1 MTDMTELEILR
12 AVNFDW
18 TMHLA
23 SMWVDPPFDVPELH
37 SDLRAEF
44 VHKFEDLL
52 NAKTTASPL
61 GWLLVGSGG
70 TGKTHL
76 LSILRR
82 EAMARG
88 IMFVLVDMT
97 DVHDF
102 WDTVLQGYLGSLQ
115 QQIGWV
121 ESQHSRLLERFIE
134 QLQTQ
139 IKAKSLLEQMA
150 AADCETLV
158 KGMNL
163 ILTQLRHTFPVDAMQ
178 HQDVI
183 RAIIA
188 LHSQDFVVS
197 GNALTWLQGVALDET
212 DRRRLGL
219 QKPQDKPINIVRGL
233 SWMMSLCS
241 PTVLAFDQ
249 LDPVVTQFS
258 TAALNTTDDAES
270 DEQRTG
276 RAIVE
281 RIGSGLSALRDVTRR
296 TMSVLSCV
304 EGTLELLRKLAL
316 KQDMDRFEPPRML
329 SSVPPGEI
337 SREVVRSRLAPIYEH
352 VSFQPPYS
360 TWPFASE
367 SFKALAGLSPR
378 QMLKL
383 CHQHQRECL
392 QLGRVVELESF
403 HSAPVPAAATTSVGT
418 PNGIEA
424 LDATFSLLQSKA
436 DVGAILDEK
445 NDDHRVAAL
454 LQAACRCLLK
464 ENPLPFGV
472 DGVVD
477 VDFGDKSQPSLHARM
492 RLIFVEQR
500 SRERHFCVRAIER
513 RHASSFQSRL
523 KAAMTAS
530 GIDRR
535 LSFRSLSVLRSAS
548 LPTGPATEK
557 LTTDF
562 KSLGGQFQSLTE
574 TDARVLFAL
583 AQMEK
588 ESDPD
593 FVDWLVTRKP
603 ASQLAALTEVSTAF
617 IAEVANAAN
626 GKRRSVIIS
635 GSSAEPK
642 SVSTH
647 STSQP
652 PLVTETGEATPFGSS
667 TAVPSRTE
675 GKPPIPSVVVE
686 AASSQTPTSLRTGQ
700 FVLGNRLVGEMP
712 GQELTMPLVG
722 LEKHAVVLAGAGSG
736 KTVLLR
742 RLIEQAALEGVPSV
756 VVDCANDLAALGDR
770 WAEPPKGWVPGDEAR
785 SRDFFDRSDVIIWTP
800 GREGGNPLNLE
811 PLPDLGAVADDRDE
825 LETAVEMVCE
835 TLRTI
840 VAPGS
845 GAAAKNKAGIL
856 AAALRYF
863 AQQGGGS
870 LQQFVAL
877 LAALPDDAG
886 IGISKE
892 TKLAAEMADR
902 IKAEI
907 AQNPLL
913 NSCGKGLNP
922 ALLFGDV
929 ANSGKTRVS
938 VISLIGLP
946 SLEAQRQ
953 FLNQLAMTL
962 FSWIKRNPS
971 PPNRSLRGLLVIDE
985 AKDFIPSRG
994 GSACK
999 SSLMRLTAQARKY
1012 HLGVVF
1018 ATQNPKEI
1026 ESAVVGNCS
1035 THYYG
1040 KANSPQAIDV
1050 IKDQIRAKGGDGS
1063 DIAKLTSGRFY
1074 VYNADA
1080 GLASPAKVMVP
1091 MCLSQHPINPLTT
1104 DEVISRAANSRLRVE
1119 AS

>member
-23 SMWVDPPFDVPELH
+23 SMWVDPPFDVPKLH

-52 NAKTTASPL
+52 NTKTTASPL

-88 IMFVLVDMT
+88 IIFVLVDMT

-115 QQIGWV
+115 QQIGWA

-139 IKAKSLLEQMA
+139 IKAKALLEQMA

-163 ILTQLRHTFPVDAMQ
+163 ILTQLRRTFPVDAMQ

-258 TAALNTTDDAES
+258 TAALDPADDAES

-281 RIGSGLSALRDVTRR
+281 RLGSGLSALRDVTRR
-296 TMSVLSCV
+296 TLSVLSCV
-304 EGTLELLRKLAL
+304 EGTLELLRNLAL

-367 SFKALAGLSPR
+367 AFEALAGLSPR

-392 QLGRVVELESF
+392 QLGRVVEVQSF
-403 HSAPVPAAATTSVGT
+403 HSDPVLAEAIISTSAS
-418 PNGIEA
+418 NRLDA
-424 LDATFSLLQSKA
+424 LDATFSVLQSKA

-464 ENPLPFGV
+464 ENPLPFGI

-477 VDFGDKSQPSLHARM
+477 VDFGDKTQPSLHARL

-535 LSFRSLSVLRSAS
+535 LSFRSLSVLRSS
-548 LPTGPATEK
+548 SIPTGPATEK
-557 LTTDF
+557 LTADF

-574 TDARVLFAL
+574 SDARMLFAL

-593 FVDWLVTRKP
+593 FVDWLVARKP

-626 GKRRSVIIS
+626 GKPCSVTIS
-635 GSSAEPK
+635 GSPAEPT
-642 SVSTH
+642 VSTH
-647 STSQP
+647 SPSEQP
-652 PLVTETGEATPFGSS
+652 SVAGTGEATPLGTSS
-667 TAVPSRTE
+667 CAPSRPVGVPSMLS
-675 GKPPIPSVVVE
+675 IAVE
-686 AASSQTPTSLRTGQ
+686 ATSSQTPPSLRTGQ

-712 GQELTMPLVG
+712 GQALTMPLVG

-742 RLIEQAALEGVPSV
+742 RLIEQAALEGVPSI

-785 SRDFFDRSDVIIWTP
+785 SRDFFDRSDVVIWTP

-835 TLRTI
+835 TIRPI

-845 GAAAKNKAGIL
+845 GAPAKNKAGIL

-863 AQQGGGS
+863 AQRGGGS

-902 IKAEI
+902 LKAEI

-913 NSCGKGLNP
+913 NSCGNGLDP

-929 ANSGKTRVS
+929 ANSSKTRVS

-1040 KANSPQAIDV
+1040 KVNSPQAIDV

-1091 MCLSQHPINPLTT
+1091 MCLSQHPVNPLTT
-1104 DEVISRAANSRLRVE
+1104 DEVISRAASSRLRVE